1 MSIIKKIMQGIS
13 DVLKYLQRQ
22 VLQAVNDYQ
31 SVWDRNNTGRWSGW
45 LAISFVVCYAFFVIC
60 LWRRPVKFPV
70 LSLPAF
76 LLLFFVL
83 QGKLF
88 KACSSLCL
96 RQMGSEKSMIS
107 IWNVTLLIFLPYYIY
122 ILANGTFESADTN
135 SQWHQVLECRF
146 DDWHPVIHTWSL
158 YVLYKLVRLHFL
170 VVMVFVAF
178 FAHACGWLYV
188 SLRQFGYHKK
198 WCIAV
203 ILLICLSPVSLTLL
217 RVLWK
222 DTAFGISVLYL
233 SIFLLH
239 LWHNEGSKFQWWQW
253 LAFGLLLFYASFV
266 RHNGFFFTVPILLFL
281 PLAAWDIRA
290 KLRLTLFSVMIL
302 GCLIGYVATRS
313 YLKSSGII
321 HQRAKAQNFAEAV
334 GLPMCV
340 MSRVMVY
347 YPEQM
352 PRDAREFMLKICS
365 EDEWKRY
372 YNNDFNSIKF
382 HFPTSY
388 SVFLTITPR
397 EFFSM
402 FERTIKASPGCSL
415 SALIKTTS
423 LGIDPFWCDDICQF
437 MYVDGKMDNGFL
449 AKMLILMPWGW
460 FFIASGWVLLLLIVF
475 GAYAFLKK
483 GWRVLLM
490 VAPFIAYTCGT
501 SLLLN
506 GCDHR
511 YFWGILIAGIP
522 IVLLLIT
529 SHQEVRNEI
538 INQ

>member
-1 MSIIKKIMQGIS
+1 MSIIKNITQVIS
-13 DVLKYLQRQ
+13 EILKYLQRQ
-22 VLQAVNDYQ
+22 LFQAVNDYQ
-31 SVWDRNNTGRWSGW
+31 DVWDSNNTSHWSGW
-45 LAISFVVCYAFFVIC
+45 LAIFFAVCYAFFIIC

-70 LSLPAF
+70 LSLPVF
-76 LLLFFVL
+76 LLAFFVL

-88 KACSSLCL
+88 KACSSVSL
-96 RQMGSEKSMIS
+96 RQMVPDKSIVS
-107 IWNVTLLIFLPYYIY
+107 ILEVTLLIFFIYLIY
-122 ILANGTFESADTN
+122 IFVYGTIESADTR
-135 SQWHQVLECRF
+135 SQWGQVLECRF

-158 YVLYKLVRLHFL
+158 YVLYKLVRFHFL

-178 FAHACGWLYV
+178 FSHACGWLYV

-198 WCIAV
+198 WSIAV
-203 ILLICLSPVSLTLL
+203 VLLICLSPVTLKLL

-222 DTAFGISVLYL
+222 DTAFGISILYL
-233 SIFLLH
+233 SVFLVH
-239 LWHNEGSKFQWWQW
+239 LWHNNGREFRWWQW
-253 LAFGLLLFYASFV
+253 LMFGFLLFYASFV

-290 KLRLTLFSVMIL
+290 KFRLTLFSIMIW
-302 GCLIGYVATRS
+302 GCLAGYVGTRS
-313 YLKSSGII
+313 YLKSCGII

-352 PRDAREFMLKICS
+352 PKDAREFMLKICS

-372 YNNDFNSIKF
+372 YKGDFNSIKF
-382 HFPTSY
+382 LFRNSY
-388 SVFLTITPR
+388 NVFLTVKPR
-397 EFFSM
+397 EFCSM
-402 FERTIKASPGCSL
+402 FARTVKASPGCSL

-423 LGIDPFWCDDICQF
+423 LGVDPFWCDDICQF
-437 MYVDGKMDNGFL
+437 LYVYGKMDNGFL
-449 AKMLILMPWGW
+449 AKMQILMPWGW
-460 FFIASGWVLLLLIVF
+460 FFLAPGWVLLQLIVF
-475 GAYAFLKK
+475 GAYAFFKH

-490 VAPFIAYTCGT
+490 VAPFIAYTWGT

-522 IVLLLIT
+522 IILLLIS
-529 SHQEVRNEI
+529 SHQNIEKNP
-538 INQ
+538 